1 MDRQAPKSKDAVT
14 QPPDSDPSDDWTPP
28 GGEWTP
34 PNWAPPD
41 PQQEQP
47 WGQQSQWAP
56 ESSRW
61 APAMR
66 PGAVPLRPLSVG
78 EILDGAITYIRR
90 NPLATLGTA
99 AVLTALSGVIQA
111 VILAVTANRLTAQLT
126 DFANGSVSS
135 ADLQQVAMS
144 LGQGLGL
151 LLGSVIGWAIGI
163 LATGM
168 LTVMMGAAVLG
179 RRLDIAS
186 ALRVFAPRLPG
197 LILLTLMVSLAVFA
211 IVFVGI
217 AAGIALGFLLGLPG
231 VVVGVFVALG
241 AVVAAI
247 WLYVRLLLAPV
258 VLILENVGPVAAWRR
273 STTLVRGSWWRIF
286 GISLLATVIATTI
299 AAIVSV
305 PFQAVA
311 GVMAP
316 TDGEPTALFWAL
328 ITIGSVVAGIITLPF
343 TAGVV
348 SLLYVDR
355 RMRREGLDLI
365 LQSQAG
371 SASSEDA
378 SGAPLDSDDW
388 IAAFRRKQP

>member
-211 IVFVGI
+211 VVFVGI

-231 VVVGVFVALG
+231 V
-241 AVVAAI
+241 
-247 WLYVRLLLAPV
+247 
-258 VLILENVGPVAAWRR
+258 
-273 STTLVRGSWWRIF
+273 
-286 GISLLATVIATTI
+286 
-299 AAIVSV
+299 
-305 PFQAVA
+305 
-311 GVMAP
+311 
-316 TDGEPTALFWAL
+316 D
-328 ITIGSVVAGIITLPF
+328 
-343 TAGVV
+343 
-348 SLLYVDR
+348 
-355 RMRREGLDLI
+355 
-365 LQSQAG
+365 
-371 SASSEDA
+371 
-378 SGAPLDSDDW
+378 
-388 IAAFRRKQP
+388 